1 MARGFVFK
9 FGIAGRTA
17 TPNWASYIG
26 QRPQIMDRREETVS
40 LPELY
45 NMARE
50 CNAVRKSIQALRDY
64 IFINGYE
71 WVPKWSKA
79 CEACGHK
86 FPPNAKPQFCTQC
99 SGTKLKVPDH
109 EQVERAEKFFRRV
122 DRNGNAL
129 IESLKAFEE
138 HLDTSDSGFL
148 ILRQDYGLDKN
159 GEITSQTL
167 GTPGTEIYVAD
178 PRSFKMV
185 AEPVSYTLGGLY
197 WICIKHRPTRRVDQT
212 GVHMQPEG
220 QVYKMPGTCRICGGK
235 LYDVWY
241 VGTEPGRGSQNP
253 LEYYIGDVTTPDG
266 RVIRE
271 VIHAK
276 KFSHGYGYGYAPL
289 ISVWHMAKV
298 LVAQERYLRTFY
310 EEERTPRLAI
320 FIPTRNP
327 SSVQDAWKEAEDK
340 NVAQGGHFIP
350 KFTFD
355 PADSHTGVQVHEFSK
370 PPVEMQFL
378 ETRDEIY
385 RRIGAAYD
393 VAPVFHGNVD
403 AVGLQ
408 VQGPTQ
414 WQVTTL
420 GAKKGQWT
428 YNEKVFPAILEAL
441 GVNDW
446 DLKLKEPEDK
456 EAAEEWQVKI
466 LETQHAMMMQQLRFP
481 PQGRDLEGHFEFPNE
496 PQQPDPMQMMGGGA
510 GAPGMEGT
518 AGGQPAPPREYGRAE
533 PSAPPG
539 LTSEE
544 VPKDGNGTGPGGEP
558 VLRGRKAPQR
568 A

>member
-1 MARGFVFK
+1 MPRWVFK
-9 FGIAGRTA
+9 FGIAGRSP

-26 QRPQIMDRREETVS
+26 QRPQIIDRREETVS

-71 WVPKWSKA
+71 WEPKWSKA

-86 FPPNAKPQFCTQC
+86 FPPNSKPTYCVKC
-99 SGTKLKVPDH
+99 DGTSLRPPDH
-109 EQVERAEKFFRRV
+109 SQVAKAEEFFRSV
-122 DRNGNAL
+122 DLNGNTL

-148 ILRQDYGLDKN
+148 VLRQDYGLDKD
-159 GEITSQTL
+159 GRIVKVDKL
-167 GTPGTEIYVAD
+167 TEMYVAD

-185 AEPVSYTLGGLY
+185 AEPVSFTPGGLY
-197 WICIKHRPTRRVDQT
+197 FVCIKHRPSRRIDRNGAYTRS
-212 GVHMQPEG
+212 EG
-220 QVYKMPGTCRICGGK
+220 QVYKMPGNCPTCNGP

-241 VGTEPGRGSQNP
+241 VGTEPGRGSNNP
-253 LEYYIGDVTTPDG
+253 MEYYIGDVLTEDG
-266 RVIRE
+266 RRIRE
-271 VIHAK
+271 VIHVK

-310 EEERTPRLAI
+310 EEERTPRLAV

-385 RRIGAAYD
+385 RRVGAAYD

-420 GAKKGQWT
+420 GAKKGQWI

-441 GVNDW
+441 GIGDW
-446 DLKLKEPEDK
+446 KLKLKEPEDK
-456 EAAEEWQVKI
+456 DQAEQWQTKI
-466 LETQHAMMMQQLRFP
+466 LEAQYAMMMQQLGFP

-496 PQQPDPMQMMGGGA
+496 PEMNPMATMGGGA
-510 GAPGMEGT
+510 APGMEGM
-518 AGGQPAPPREYGRAE
+518 AGQQPAPPPAGSGRAE
-533 PSAPPG
+533 PSSAPELSP
-539 LTSEE
+539 EE
-544 VPKDGNGTGPGGEP
+544 VPKNGDGGPDGEP
-558 VLRGRKAPQR
+558 VLRGRKAPPR